1 MAMTKKIVTSM
12 KMKVINGSDKDT
24 SSELPI
30 DVGYWYNLEKR
41 PRDMPGDIWD
51 GPGVY
56 LWHIND
62 SMWIRV
68 KIDE

>member
-12 KMKVINGSDKDT
+12 KMKVIDGSDAAT
-24 SSELPI
+24 ASELPI
-30 DVGYWYNLEKR
+30 ETGYWYNLEKR
-41 PRDMPGDIWD
+41 PGDMSEDIWD

-56 LWHIND
+56 LWHIDD

-68 KIDE
+68 KIAE